1 MIRRAVAVGL
11 GKLCVKMKSDSF
23 VQDMM
28 PILKN
33 LSADDQDS
41 VRVLCIDSI
50 VEISKVFSKELNK
63 ANIITLLIL
72 MVRDRAWK
80 VRIKMSN
87 SFAKLAEA
95 MGTELTDNS
104 LMGIFCS
111 LLNDPEGEVRTAATQ
126 NFTGFLKHTPKVK
139 YPVMIPYIQELT
151 RDTIPLVRVCAY
163 EILTLI
169 AIDLPKED
177 VKHKL
182 IGAVLNQFKTETDS
196 EVKIELLKALTSCG
210 IRLGAELFAI
220 VTNQDIQSLMKERSW
235 RVRKEV
241 FNMIVEVSINAKSN
255 QLFEVHFQEF
265 FLSYL
270 VDPVYQI
277 RIHGNNLLPRILEI
291 EPISWVANVLIP
303 RIQKLRATDP
313 SYLKRVT
320 SLYAYEKLVKIN
332 PRDLQH
338 ACVSEVVFEL
348 KDKIPNIKLVALK
361 VLKSIFEAADEQHR
375 QTIKASAA
383 PLVSDQ
389 DADVKSLAQS
399 IIQA

>member
-1 MIRRAVAVGL
+1 MIRRAVAAGL
-11 GKLCVKMKSDSF
+11 GKLSAKMKSDSF
-23 VQDMM
+23 VQDML

-33 LSADDQDS
+33 LTGDDQDS

-50 VEISKVFSKELNK
+50 VEIAKVFSKELNK

-80 VRIKMSN
+80 VRIKICN

-111 LLNDPEGEVRTAATQ
+111 LLGDPEGEVRTAATQ
-126 NFTGFLKHTPKVK
+126 NFANFLKHTPKPK

-151 RDTIPLVRVCAY
+151 KDTIALVRVSAY
-163 EILTLI
+163 EILSQI
-169 AIDLPKED
+169 AVDLPKED

-182 IGAVLNQFKTETDS
+182 IGTVLAQFKTETDS
-196 EVKIELLKALTSCG
+196 EVKIELLKALASCG

-220 VTNQDIQSLMKERSW
+220 LTNQDVQSLMKEKSW

-241 FNMIVEVSINAKSN
+241 FNMITEVSINAKSN

-277 RIHGNNLLPRILEI
+277 RIHGNSLLPRILEI
-291 EPISWVANVLIP
+291 EPISWVTNVLIP
-303 RIQKLRATDP
+303 RIQKLRVTDP
-313 SYLKRVT
+313 SYLKRLT
-320 SLYAYEKLVKIN
+320 SLYAYEKLVKLN

-338 ACVSEVVFEL
+338 SCITEVAFEL
-348 KDKIPNIKLVALK
+348 KDKVPNIRLVALK
-361 VLKSIFEAADEQHR
+361 VLRSVLAVVDEQHR

-383 PLVSDQ
+383 PLVTDP
-389 DADVKSLAQS
+389 DVDVKALAQS